1 MKNLVV
7 KTGKIL
13 QEVSM
18 SKDDDELIK
27 AIKDSGGYEWTPD
40 SPWPPELPNTIYN
53 IKAKMIDDYLFGD
66 TDTIDDK
73 PIDLS

>member
-18 SKDDDELIK
+18 SKDDDELTK
-27 AIKDSGGYEWTPD
+27 AIEDSGGYEWTPG